1 MQTVTRENWCDY
13 TSIRQNRLKTKAVT
27 GDNERP
33 PIIVK
38 DCTQNLTIE
47 TQNTC
52 SKICQNW
59 REKDKIQ
66 K

>member
-38 DCTQNLTIE
+38 DSLH
-47 TQNTC
+47 
-52 SKICQNW
+52 SKPNN
-59 REKDKIQ
+59 RDPKYM
-66 K
+66 